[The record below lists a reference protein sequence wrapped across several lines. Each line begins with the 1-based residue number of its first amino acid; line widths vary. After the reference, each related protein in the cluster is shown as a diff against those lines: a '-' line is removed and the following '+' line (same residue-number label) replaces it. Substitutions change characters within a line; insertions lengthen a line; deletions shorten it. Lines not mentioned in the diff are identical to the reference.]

1 MIIPMITDLVNAVR
15 NQLPLPSAEI
25 PLPPPPAEGAYI
37 PTPEDLADWREIELQ
52 ISQTMR

>member
-1 MIIPMITDLVNAVR
+1 MIIPMITDLVNAAR

-25 PLPPPPAEGAYI
+25 PYI